1 MQYWERIY
9 KARKQRNNN
18 FTKNIIVSTYRKE
31 ETKLS
36 SLPIGR
42 NKIVHQENILGEII
56 VPLFS
61 CFVNP
66 LQVFSGMV
74 ISREGV
80 QKSHLLLGGMSST
93 VGVFNKCVECS
104 ESLYVHRTA
113 HENYELH
120 FSIEFSSVYII
131 HRHRHWKKVRFYE
144 NYVNYLWVH
153 FEL

>member
-104 ESLYVHRTA
+104 ESLY
-113 HENYELH
+113 
-120 FSIEFSSVYII
+120 IEPHMKIMNCMYSYYTNLGVF
-131 HRHRHWKKVRFYE
+131 F
-144 NYVNYLWVH
+144 
-153 FEL
+153 